1 MKGTVTGFA
10 IVQLILLVL
19 WSKEREIKTRASLAS
34 LALTF
39 VGTGGM
45 GLVSYA
51 EHLHSVKPSI
61 LLNAYLFGSLVLDAT
76 RTRTLWLIGDH
87 LLIAI
92 LLTVSLGMKLLMLL
106 LEATKKR
113 NILQPKYSHYPPE
126 AISGFFG
133 RTLFLW
139 LNPLF
144 AKGSSQL
151 LVLDDLFELDK
162 HLSSEY
168 LSQLLRSS
176 LEKVPL
182 DSPKA
187 SLLLQTIKAFKWPL
201 LYGIIPRLFLI
212 GFTFSQPFLIERAVT
227 LSLLPVTD
235 ETTNWGYGLIGAYA
249 IVYIGIAI
257 STGQYQHHTFRAITM
272 IRGGLVSFVYDKTA
286 SLAVNAVEP
295 GASVTLMN
303 TDMEKIS
310 AGFQF
315 AHDLWAS
322 LIEIALATYL
332 LERQL
337 GAVCAIPL
345 GVAIL
350 SIFASA
356 ALSGFI
362 VARQKLWLEAIEK
375 RIAVTTAML
384 GSMKGV
390 KLCGLSEP
398 LSSTVQNLR
407 VIELQI
413 SEGFRK
419 LLIWALGFTYISPVS
434 APILTFAAFAVMV
447 RKRNDDSVDPA
458 RVFTSLS
465 LFVLIATPLGS
476 FIMALTSFMGAVGC
490 FERLQKFLG
499 IEKRVDPRIEGLRPN
514 YSGPSEKS
522 IIIEDDSSSLDTN
535 SVLLN
540 TTGSLPDSVDEWFPA
555 DNIISIHHASFGW
568 DKEKEPILTD
578 IDLTIQR
585 ERITAIIGPVGCG
598 KSTLLQAFLG
608 EVPVF
613 EGFILSQSSEYAYCQ
628 QTPWL
633 MNGTIQE
640 SIIGV
645 SKFDPQ
651 WYDTVVRACSLEED
665 FQQLPQQDR
674 THIGSKGIALS
685 GGQSQ
690 RVALARA
697 VYAKKSILVLDDVFR
712 GLDTDTENRVFNSLF
727 GREGLLRRYR
737 ATIIFTTS
745 ATNRLPYADHIIA
758 LNSKG
763 QIIEQGSFADLSLT
777 QGYVSSFTLAPA
789 HWDSTCNDETE
800 DTEKHT
806 KSVLHAPDPLSSLD
820 PQSAEASRR
829 TGDIAIYSQ
838 YIKSVGRL
846 PFAIFITDGHVLA
859 LWVKWWAE
867 DNAKHPNAR
876 LDFYLGIYGL
886 LGGASLLFLVISCWL
901 VIITMVPK
909 SGEFF
914 HWAILKKVIDAPMSF
929 FSATDTGVTLNRFSQ
944 DLQLIDME
952 LPVAALNTC
961 AAFILCIAQLVL
973 IAVSSKYAAIS
984 FPFCILA
991 FYLIQKFYLRTSRQL
1006 RFMDIE
1012 AKSPLFS
1019 QFVEALSGLA
1029 TVRAFG
1035 WEKQLEQRNKKLLD
1049 ISQKPFYLLWAIQR
1063 WLTVVLD
1070 LVVAATAVLLMI
1082 LVVMLRGSFS
1092 AGYVGVALV
1101 NIITF
1106 NQGIKLLITYWT
1118 MLETHIGAIARIQN
1132 FQEIT
1137 PSENL
1142 PTECQEPP
1150 IDWPTHGA
1158 ITFRNVSAG
1167 YKVSEPVLKNISL
1180 RIGGGQKIAICGRTG
1195 SGKSSM
1201 VLSIFRMM
1209 EEITGCITVDGVD
1222 LSTIPRND
1230 VRSRLIC
1237 IPQDAYLFSGTV
1249 RHNVDPTGSAPDDAI
1264 IGALQKVQLWE
1275 AISNKGGLDAE
1286 TTDTFLS
1293 HGQRQLFCLARAL
1306 LRTSRVIIFDEGTS
1320 SVDEKT
1326 DELIQRLI
1334 RQEFKYHTII
1344 MIAHKLDT
1352 ILDFDKVAILSG
1364 GELVECGDPMAL
1376 LATESSAFFK
1386 LYNAHSSQPAGV
1398 VDSISQDVERSSW
1411 ADDVGTPKWGAI

>member
-10 IVQLILLVL
+10 IAQLILLVL
-19 WSKEREIKTRASLAS
+19 WSKEREIKTRASVTS

-39 VGTGGM
+39 VGSGGM

-61 LLNAYLFGSLVLDAT
+61 LLNAYLFASLILDAT

-87 LLIAI
+87 LPIAI
-92 LLTVSLGMKLLMLL
+92 LLTVSLGIKLFMLL

-113 NILQPKYSHYPPE
+113 NILQPQYSHYPPE

-151 LVLDDLFELDK
+151 LVLEDLFELDK
-162 HLSSEY
+162 HLRSEY

-272 IRGGLVSFVYDKTA
+272 MRGGLVSLVYDKTA

-434 APILTFAAFAVMV
+434 APILTFTAFAVMV

-522 IIIEDDSSSLDTN
+522 IISEDDSSSLDTN
-535 SVLLN
+535 SILLN
-540 TTGSLPDSVDEWFPA
+540 TTGSLPDSVDDWFPA

-585 ERITAIIGPVGCG
+585 ERTTAIIGPVGCG

-613 EGFILSQSSEYAYCQ
+613 EGFILSQPSEYAYCQ

-651 WYDTVVRACSLEED
+651 WYDTVVRACCLEED

-737 ATIIFTTS
+737 ATVIFTTS

-763 QIIEQGSFADLSLT
+763 QILEQGSFDDLSLT

-789 HWDSTCNDETE
+789 HWDSTFNDETD

-846 PFAIFITDGHVLA
+846 PFAIFIVTLSIFA
-859 LWVKWWAE
+859 FAFSFPTLWVKWWAE

-929 FSATDTGVTLNRFSQ
+929 FSSTDTGVTLNRFSQ

-1167 YKVSEPVLKNISL
+1167 YK
-1180 RIGGGQKIAICGRTG
+1180 
-1195 SGKSSM
+1195 
-1201 VLSIFRMM
+1201 
-1209 EEITGCITVDGVD
+1209 
-1222 LSTIPRND
+1222 
-1230 VRSRLIC
+1230 
-1237 IPQDAYLFSGTV
+1237 
-1249 RHNVDPTGSAPDDAI
+1249 
-1264 IGALQKVQLWE
+1264 
-1275 AISNKGGLDAE
+1275 
-1286 TTDTFLS
+1286 
-1293 HGQRQLFCLARAL
+1293 
-1306 LRTSRVIIFDEGTS
+1306 
-1320 SVDEKT
+1320 
-1326 DELIQRLI
+1326 
-1334 RQEFKYHTII
+1334 
-1344 MIAHKLDT
+1344 
-1352 ILDFDKVAILSG
+1352 
-1364 GELVECGDPMAL
+1364 
-1376 LATESSAFFK
+1376 
-1386 LYNAHSSQPAGV
+1386 
-1398 VDSISQDVERSSW
+1398 
-1411 ADDVGTPKWGAI
+1411 